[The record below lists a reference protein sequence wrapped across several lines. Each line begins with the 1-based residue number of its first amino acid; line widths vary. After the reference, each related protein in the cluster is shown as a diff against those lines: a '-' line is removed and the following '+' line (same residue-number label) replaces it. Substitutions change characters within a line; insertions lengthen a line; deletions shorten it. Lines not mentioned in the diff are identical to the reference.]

1 MSGEPSD
8 PVANAQRL
16 ARPEL
21 PKRFYALATAA
32 PVAGG
37 GFALHL
43 DGRGAKTPARNPLA
57 VGDKRVAEAL
67 AAEWNAVGERID
79 PGAMPLTK
87 LVNSAIDR
95 VAVEMQAVR
104 ADIVAYAGTD
114 AICYR
119 AEGPES
125 LIAAED
131 SAWNP
136 LLVWAREA
144 LGARFVLAGGIM
156 HVRQDERT
164 LAAIADALKP
174 LDSLTLAA
182 LHVVTTLT
190 GSAIIALA
198 LLRGRLSPDEA
209 WAAAHVDEDW
219 QARHWGEDELANQR
233 RLARRAEFDAA
244 ALVLAAPSTGV

>member
-1 MSGEPSD
+1 MSAEPSD
-8 PVANAQRL
+8 PVGNSQRL

-21 PKRFYALATAA
+21 PKRFYALATAT
-32 PVAGG
+32 PVADGS
-37 GFALHL
+37 FALQL

-57 VGDKRVAEAL
+57 VKDKAVAEAL

-95 VAVEMQAVR
+95 VSVEMEAVR

-119 AEGPES
+119 AEGPGS
-125 LIAAED
+125 LVSAED
-131 SAWNP
+131 AAWNP
-136 LLVWAREA
+136 LLAWAREA
-144 LGARFVLAGGIM
+144 LGARFILAGGIM
-156 HVRQDERT
+156 HVRQDEGA
-164 LAAIADALKP
+164 LLAIADALKP
-174 LDSLTLAA
+174 LDSLKLAA

-198 LLRGRLSPDEA
+198 LARGRLTPDEA
-209 WAAAHVDEDW
+209 WTAAHVDEDW
-219 QARHWGEDELANQR
+219 QARHWGEDELATQR
-233 RLARRAEFDAA
+233 RVARRAEFDAA
-244 ALVLAAPSTGV
+244 ALVLASPD

>member
-104 ADIVAYAGTD
+104 EGRNIAQQIEIELRDEIAGPVVFLASSMASYVNGVVLPVDGGCSAVMMAPFAERMIQAGTD
-114 AICYR
+114 FN
-119 AEGPES
+119 E
-125 LIAAED
+125 LK
-131 SAWNP
+131 N
-136 LLVWAREA
+136 
-144 LGARFVLAGGIM
+144 GG
-156 HVRQDERT
+156 
-164 LAAIADALKP
+164 K
-174 LDSLTLAA
+174 
-182 LHVVTTLT
+182 
-190 GSAIIALA
+190 
-198 LLRGRLSPDEA
+198 
-209 WAAAHVDEDW
+209 
-219 QARHWGEDELANQR
+219 
-233 RLARRAEFDAA
+233 
-244 ALVLAAPSTGV
+244 